1 MLTLAQQDDLAS
13 QGFKKLIDQ
22 AWAAGHMPDD
32 LAPEYTR
39 NQKSFPLRWRKRTAA
54 RLDE

>member
-39 NQKSFPLRWRKRTAA
+39 NQKSFPLRWRKCTAA